1 MKLTTRIN
9 IEGGKHPFP
18 VFHVQWTRDED
29 EMGWDGDCFIWD
41 AEGKEKLKGCK
52 GHKISLR
59 QCNPIGLISVT
70 VDPCKGGALKWRS
83 FEGTGLT
90 ERDLFWAAAWALS
103 EIERYHAQPYSRCK
117 E

>member
-59 QCNPIGLISVT
+59 QCPMQGRGL
-70 VDPCKGGALKWRS
+70 KMAK
-83 FEGTGLT
+83 F
-90 ERDLFWAAAWALS
+90 
-103 EIERYHAQPYSRCK
+103 
-117 E
+117 